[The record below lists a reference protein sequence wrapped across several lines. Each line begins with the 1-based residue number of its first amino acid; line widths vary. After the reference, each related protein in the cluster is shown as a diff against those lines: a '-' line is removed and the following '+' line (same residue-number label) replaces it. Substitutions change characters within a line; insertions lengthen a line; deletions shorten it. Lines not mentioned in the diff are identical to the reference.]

1 MVQWVPPP
9 LPAELA
15 ARRGGPLVGRA
26 AELAAFEQ
34 AWDRVEQGKRQA
46 VFVGGEP
53 GAGKTRLSAE
63 VAGRLF
69 DHEVA
74 VLVGSSTA
82 DANMP
87 YAPFAEALDRL
98 LLANAPGSLAEAL
111 ADAGPQLRRLTTQ
124 VDRHLPDP
132 APLEPADDVDAPRR
146 ALFDAVTGF
155 LRRLAIDRPIALV
168 LEDMHWAQVPTL
180 AMLEHVLIGCAD
192 VRMLV
197 VSTFRTTEPDRS
209 EELATRMADLH
220 RFDGVRRIDLGGL
233 DTEAIAEYVGQ
244 VQQLGVPSARTA
256 AALLRDRTGGNPFFL
271 TELCNHLAMRG
282 GWDGLGTLSSQRTV
296 PASIGDVI
304 ARRVRGLGASVR
316 NVIEQ
321 AAVLGEGFDLAALIA
336 TSEADLAATLAA
348 IDSAEAVGLIR
359 AVPGSD
365 GEFAFVHAL
374 TRETVLDGMVASR
387 QRIMHARAAEA
398 LQGRAD
404 PAIVP
409 RVANHYLLAHVL
421 GYHDQ
426 AYHFSQKAARL
437 AEQSLAYEDAAK
449 WYERAASLP
458 ELSPTDRAR
467 LNFGA
472 AKNHVRAG
480 DFARAREIYER
491 LSAMDDPLIRLEA
504 AVGYEN
510 ACWRPGLAGSK
521 AADLL
526 ASALEACGL
535 DISDSRYVVA
545 LASFGRALP
554 FAGEVVRAREIG
566 SRAIQLARDIADPA
580 VLVHALH
587 ASLWQSLSPELCD
600 IQLERT
606 AELMRGAQS
615 IRDYDT
621 LGSVSHFRAVVTYV
635 VGRPDDL
642 AAASAELQ
650 RAVQACEQ
658 PFFSFI
664 NACGKQAL
672 TYLRGDFEGAE
683 QWVDIALR
691 TGKQFAADETEGS
704 YGAQMFIIRRE
715 TGDLKRFAGFVDGS
729 ETFAGRWVPGLLALY
744 TELGCERGMT
754 RALNHL
760 MNRNLNDYTDQAQ
773 WPMELVFM
781 LEAALELG
789 NREAVHVL
797 RPFMAR
803 FAGRNLAAGQ
813 FVALFGSA
821 DRYLARIAA
830 LAGQNDA
837 AERLFAAALEMDR
850 RMGATVHVAET
861 LARHALFWAS
871 VGRADEA
878 RSLADQARAIAAP
891 IGQSRVLDLVDPLLT
906 ARPGAPKG
914 LDNLSER
921 EIEVLKLLAEGLS
934 NRAIGERLYISTN
947 TAANHVRSI
956 LTKTGAANRTQA
968 AMYATEHE
976 LLG

>member
-34 AWDRVEQGKRQA
+34 AWERVEGGKRQA

-69 DHEVA
+69 DHGVA

-82 DANMP
+82 DANVP

-98 LLANAPGSLAEAL
+98 LVAATPGSLAEAL
-111 ADAGPQLRRLTTQ
+111 ADSGPQLRRLTTH
-124 VDRHLPDP
+124 VSRHLPDIGV
-132 APLEPADDVDAPRR
+132 ADDIDAPRR
-146 ALFDAVTGF
+146 ALFDAITGF

-180 AMLEHVLIGCAD
+180 AMLEHVLSGCVD

-197 VSTFRTTEPDRS
+197 MATFRSTEPDRS
-209 EELATRMADLH
+209 EELVTRMAELH
-220 RFDGVRRIDLGGL
+220 RFDGVRRLDLGGL
-233 DTEAIAEYVGQ
+233 DTEAIAEFVGQ
-244 VQQLGVPSARTA
+244 TQQLRPPSARTA
-256 AALLRDRTGGNPFFL
+256 AALLRDKTGGNPFFL
-271 TELCNHLAMRG
+271 TELCNHLEFRG
-282 GWDGLGTLSSQRTV
+282 GLATLSSHQTV

-304 ARRVRGLGASVR
+304 ARRLGGLGANIRSL
-316 NVIEQ
+316 IEQ
-321 AAVLGEGFDLAALIA
+321 AAVLGEAFDLAALIA
-336 TSEADLAATLAA
+336 TSDADLTSTLAA

-374 TRETVLDGMVASR
+374 TREAVLNGMTASR

-398 LQGRAD
+398 LEGRAD
-404 PAIVP
+404 PSVVP
-409 RVANHYLLAHVL
+409 HLANHYLLAHVL
-421 GYHDQ
+421 GYHDK
-426 AYHFSQKAARL
+426 ALHYSRKAAGL

-449 WYERAASLP
+449 WFERAASLP
-458 ELSPTDRAR
+458 ELTPEERAR

-472 AKNHVRAG
+472 ATNLVRSG
-480 DFARAREIYER
+480 DFTRARAIYER
-491 LSAMDDPLIRLEA
+491 VSAMDDPLIRLEA
-504 AVGYEN
+504 AVGYED
-510 ACWRPGLAGSK
+510 ACWRPGLTGSK

-526 ASALEACGL
+526 ATALEVSGF
-535 DISDSRYVVA
+535 DVEDSRYVQA
-545 LASFGRALP
+545 LASFGRALA
-554 FAGEVVRAREIG
+554 FAGEAVRGREVGNRAVDRAREIG
-566 SRAIQLARDIADPA
+566 DPA
-580 VLVHALH
+580 VMLHALH
-587 ASLWQSLSPELCD
+587 TSLWHGVCPEMSD
-600 IQLERT
+600 VQLERS
-606 AELMRGAQS
+606 AELLRGAQS
-615 IRDYDT
+615 SRDYDT
-621 LGSVSHFRAVVTYV
+621 LGSVTHFRALVSYV
-635 VGRPDDL
+635 VGRPDEM
-642 AAASAELQ
+642 AASAAELQ
-650 RAVQACEQ
+650 RAVQACGQ
-658 PFFSFI
+658 PFFGFVS
-664 NACGKQAL
+664 ACVNQAL
-672 TYLRGDFEGAE
+672 TYLRGDFVGAE
-683 QWVDIALR
+683 RWADIALR
-691 TGKQFAADETEGS
+691 TGNLFTADDTEGS
-704 YGAQMFIIRRE
+704 FGVQMFIIRRE

-744 TELGCERGMT
+744 TVLGCERGMS

-760 MNRNLNDYTDQAQ
+760 LNRNLGDHTDEAQ

-789 NREAVHVL
+789 NREAVHTL
-797 RPFMAR
+797 RPFVAR
-803 FAGRNLAAGQ
+803 YAGKNLAAGQ

-830 LAGQNDA
+830 LGGDSDA
-837 AERLFAAALEMDR
+837 AERHFATAVAMDR
-850 RMGATVHVAET
+850 RMGAPVHVAET
-861 LARHALFWAS
+861 LARYALFAAS
-871 VGRADEA
+871 ADRADDARRLAAEA
-878 RSLADQARAIAAP
+878 RDIAAP
-891 IGQSRVLDLVDPLLT
+891 IGQSRVIGLVDSLL
-906 ARPGAPKG
+906 ASSPQGPAG
-914 LDNLSER
+914 LSDR
-921 EIEVLKLLAEGLS
+921 EIDVLRLLAEGLS

-956 LTKTGAANRTQA
+956 LLKTGAANRTQA